1 MPTPGP
7 WTSAFRSRYVCRRC
21 SPSTTTRHAAHAA
34 GRSRLGTGRPFI
46 ACAADTKCSSFTASD
61 PNHLWRSRGRAYAC
75 DVTLQDA
82 SRRSIV
88 LGLAL
93 ALLAWGAATRST
105 AESRVDTSSS
115 SVAVAI
121 ESVPRML
128 VTTSDRPVLSA
139 HSRLEERQRGL
150 GLSTLDVSNIGA
162 SALVSASVRLSSSV
176 FSAGPVA
183 QGLAGR
189 GPPSF
194 GNV

>member
-7 WTSAFRSRYVCRRC
+7 WTSAFRSRYVCRQC
-21 SPSTTTRHAAHAA
+21 SPSTQRDTRRTQPAAHNWERGGPSSPAA
-34 GRSRLGTGRPFI
+34 PTRS
-46 ACAADTKCSSFTASD
+46 AAHSRSSD

-115 SVAVAI
+115 SGAVAI

-128 VTTSDRPVLSA
+128 VTTSDRPILSA
-139 HSRLEERQRGL
+139 HSRLEERQSGL
-150 GLSTLDVSNIGA
+150 GLITMDVSDIDA
-162 SALVSASVRLSSSV
+162 SASVLASVRLSPSV

-189 GPPSF
+189 GPPSS